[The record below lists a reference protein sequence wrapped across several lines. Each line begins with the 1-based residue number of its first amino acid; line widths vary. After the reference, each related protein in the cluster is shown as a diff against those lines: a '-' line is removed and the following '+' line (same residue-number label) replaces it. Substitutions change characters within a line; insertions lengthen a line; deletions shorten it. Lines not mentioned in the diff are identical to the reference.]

1 MPGRVMAGAS
11 ASIEGSVQWGQARI
25 YLGTCRSRLSV
36 LGQIKLCRNALL
48 HKRAEIKVLW
58 I

>member
-1 MPGRVMAGAS
+1 MAGAS